1 MLKSFETLINAI
13 VYYISAAISA
23 VVSNKV
29 VLLVTVFLIM
39 TAGKSFSLGKNLVKA
54 RG

>member
-1 MLKSFETLINAI
+1 MLKAIETLINAI

-23 VVSNKV
+23 VVSNKA
-29 VLLVTVFLIM
+29 VLLITVFLM
-39 TAGKSFSLGKNLVKA
+39 LTAGKSFSLGKNLVKA